1 MKTLTV
7 IAAVLL
13 LTGCCTTPPAR
24 QCDPLPEMAAG
35 QTLQDYTLDVVQ
47 RYKVC
52 RGVAAP

>member
-1 MKTLTV
+1 MKTMTI

-13 LTGCCTTPPAR
+13 LTGCCTKPPAR

-35 QTLQDYTLDVVQ
+35 QALQDYTLDVVQ

-52 RGVAAP
+52 RGVAP